1 MQEGQKLR
9 IQELTDF
16 LTGLGQELKEYDEQM
31 VRRYIERITVREN
44 CYEVAFKAGIKIEI
58 ENNEGSAQSAEP
70 SLMNRN
76 FSFYCSP
83 ESGITSMI
91 SSMEQ

>member
-1 MQEGQKLR
+1 MRWRSKRESRLKL
-9 IQELTDF
+9 
-16 LTGLGQELKEYDEQM
+16 K
-31 VRRYIERITVREN
+31 
-44 CYEVAFKAGIKIEI
+44 
-58 ENNEGSAQSAEP
+58 NNEGSAQSAEP